1 MKLTLNIPESLSEV
15 TLDQYQQWLK
25 VAEGKDLDNFLQ
37 QKMIEIFCGVTL
49 KQVMLIKAKDIETI
63 VAQISKLFNQKEN
76 KFIDRFNYQD
86 QEFGFVPKLDDMTFG
101 EYVDLDNYLA
111 DWQLI
116 HKAMGVLF
124 RPITF
129 KKKKQYLIEDYE
141 TADKYNMKQM
151 TLDVVFGAMVF
162 FWNLRNELQKHIL
175 NYLANQTEVPISQEL
190 RDSLK
195 NGVGINLSMDW
206 QTETSYTSIK

>member
-49 KQVMLIKAKDIETI
+49 KQVMLIKAKDIESI
-63 VAQISKLFNQKEN
+63 VVQISKLFNQKEN

-129 KKKKQYLIEDYE
+129 KKKNQYLIEEYE

-162 FWNLRNELQKHIL
+162 FWKLKNELQSLIL
-175 NYLANQTEVPISQEL
+175 SYLANQTEVPISQEL

-206 QTETSYTSIK
+206 QMETSSTLTK

>member
-49 KQVMLIKAKDIETI
+49 KQVMLIKAKDIESI
-63 VAQISKLFNQKEN
+63 VVQISKLFNQKEN

-111 DWQLI
+111 DWQLM
-116 HKAMGVLF
+116 HKAMSVLY

-129 KKKKQYLIEDYE
+129 KKKNQYLIEDYE

-195 NGVGINLSMDW
+195 NGAGISQFMPYP
-206 QTETSYTSIK
+206 QTIF

>member
-1 MKLTLNIPESLSEV
+1 MKLTLNIPESLNEI

-49 KQVMLIKAKDIETI
+49 KQVMQIKAKDIESI
-63 VAQISKLFNQKEN
+63 VAQISKLFNEKN
-76 KFIDRFNYQD
+76 SKFIDRFNYQD
-86 QEFGFVPKLDDMTFG
+86 KDFGFIPKLDDMTFG

-111 DWQLI
+111 DWQLM
-116 HKAMGVLF
+116 HKAMSVLY

-129 KKKKQYLIEDYE
+129 KKKNQYLIEEYE

-151 TLDVVFGAMVF
+151 TLDVVFGSMVF
-162 FWNLRNELQKHIL
+162 FWKLKNELQTHIL

-206 QTETSYTSIK
+206 QTETFSTLTK

>member
-25 VAEGKDLDNFLQ
+25 VAEDKELDNFLQ

-49 KQVMLIKAKDIETI
+49 KQVMLIKAKDIESI
-63 VAQISKLFNQKEN
+63 VVQISKLFNQKEN
-76 KFIDRFNYQD
+76 KFIDRFNYQAQD
-86 QEFGFVPKLDDMTFG
+86 FGFIPKLDDMTFG
-101 EYVDLDNYLA
+101 EYVDLDTYLA
-111 DWQLI
+111 DWQLM
-116 HKAMGVLF
+116 HKAMSVLY

-129 KKKKQYLIEDYE
+129 KKKNQYLIEDYE

-151 TLDVVFGAMVF
+151 TLDVVFGSMVF
-162 FWNLRNELQKHIL
+162 FWKLRNELQTHIL
-175 NYLANQTEVPISQEL
+175 SYLANQTEVPISQEL

-195 NGVGINLSMDW
+195 NGAGINLSMDW
-206 QTETSYTSIK
+206 QMETSSTLMK

>member
-49 KQVMLIKAKDIETI
+49 KQVMLIKAKDIESI
-63 VAQISKLFNQKEN
+63 VVQISKLFNQKEN

-129 KKKKQYLIEDYE
+129 KKKNQYLIEEYE

-162 FWNLRNELQKHIL
+162 FWKLKNELQSLIL
-175 NYLANQTEVPISQEL
+175 SYLANQTEVPISQEL

-195 NGVGINLSMDW
+195 NGAGINLSMDW
-206 QTETSYTSIK
+206 QMETSSTLTK

>member
-49 KQVMLIKAKDIETI
+49 KQVMQIKAKDIESI
-63 VAQISKLFNQKEN
+63 VVQISKLFNEKDS
-76 KFIDRFNYQD
+76 KFIDRFKYQEKD
-86 QEFGFVPKLDDMTFG
+86 FGFIPKLDDMTFG

-111 DWQLI
+111 DWQLM
-116 HKAMGVLF
+116 HKAMAVLF

-129 KKKKQYLIEDYE
+129 KKKNQYLIEDYE

-151 TLDVVFGAMVF
+151 TLDVVFGALVF
-162 FWNLRNELQKHIL
+162 FWNLRNELQNLIL

-206 QTETSYTSIK
+206 QMETSSTLTK

>member
-25 VAEGKDLDNFLQ
+25 VAEDKEMNNFLQ

-49 KQVMLIKAKDIETI
+49 KQVMLIKAKDIESI
-63 VAQISKLFNQKEN
+63 VVQISKLFNQKEN
-76 KFIDRFNYQD
+76 KFIDRFKYQD
-86 QEFGFVPKLDDMTFG
+86 QDFGFIPKLDDMTFG
-101 EYVDLDNYLA
+101 EYVDLDTYLA
-111 DWQLI
+111 DWQLM
-116 HKAMGVLF
+116 HKAMSVLY

-129 KKKKQYLIEDYE
+129 KKKNQYLIEDYE

-151 TLDVVFGAMVF
+151 TLDIVFGSMVF
-162 FWNLRNELQKHIL
+162 FWNLRNELQTHIL

-195 NGVGINLSMDW
+195 NGAGINLSMDW
-206 QTETSYTSIK
+206 QMETSSTLMK

>member
-25 VAEGKDLDNFLQ
+25 VAEDKELDNFLQ

-49 KQVMLIKAKDIETI
+49 KQVMLIKAKDIESI
-63 VAQISKLFNQKEN
+63 VVQISELFNQKEN
-76 KFIDRFNYQD
+76 KFIDRFKYQD
-86 QEFGFVPKLDDMTFG
+86 KDFGFIPKLDDMTFG
-101 EYVDLDNYLA
+101 EYVDLDTYLA
-111 DWQLI
+111 DWQLM
-116 HKAMGVLF
+116 HKAMSVLY

-129 KKKKQYLIEDYE
+129 KKKNQYLIEEYE

-151 TLDVVFGAMVF
+151 TLDVVFGSMVF
-162 FWNLRNELQKHIL
+162 FWNLRNELQTHIL
-175 NYLANQTEVPISQEL
+175 NYLVNQTEVPISQEL

-195 NGVGINLSMDW
+195 NGAGINLSMDW
-206 QTETSYTSIK
+206 QMETSSTLMK

>member
-49 KQVMLIKAKDIETI
+49 KQVMLIKAKDIESI
-63 VAQISKLFNQKEN
+63 VDQISKLFNQKEN

>member
-15 TLDQYQQWLK
+15 TLNQYQQWLK
-25 VAEGKDLDNFLQ
+25 VAEDKEMNNFLQ

-49 KQVMLIKAKDIETI
+49 KQVMLIKAKDIESI
-63 VAQISKLFNQKEN
+63 VVQISKLFNQKEN
-76 KFIDRFNYQD
+76 KFIDRFKYQEKD
-86 QEFGFVPKLDDMTFG
+86 FAFIPKLDDMTFG

-111 DWQLI
+111 DWQLM
-116 HKAMGVLF
+116 HKAMAVLY

-129 KKKKQYLIEDYE
+129 KKKNKYLIEDYE

-151 TLDVVFGAMVF
+151 TLDVVFGSMVF
-162 FWNLRNELQKHIL
+162 FWNLRNELQTHIL
-175 NYLANQTEVPISQEL
+175 SYLANQTEVPISQEL

-195 NGVGINLSMDW
+195 NGAGINLSMGW
-206 QTETSYTSIK
+206 QMETSSTSMK

>member
-25 VAEGKDLDNFLQ
+25 VAEGKDLDNFLK

-49 KQVMLIKAKDIETI
+49 KQVMLIKAKDIESI
-63 VAQISKLFNQKEN
+63 VVQISKLFNQKEN

-129 KKKKQYLIEDYE
+129 KKKNQYLIEEYE

-206 QTETSYTSIK
+206 QMETSYTSIK